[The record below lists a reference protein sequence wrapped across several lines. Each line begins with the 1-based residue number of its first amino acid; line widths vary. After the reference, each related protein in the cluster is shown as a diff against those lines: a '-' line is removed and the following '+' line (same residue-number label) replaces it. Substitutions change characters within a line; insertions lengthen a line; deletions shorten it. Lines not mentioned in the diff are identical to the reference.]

1 MNKNT
6 VYTAFQ
12 KNPLV
17 WIVTAFISGI
27 FISRLFVYPLI
38 PIVCSVIL
46 FVYLFSTHK
55 NLHFLVGLL
64 IIIFMLGWGWSS
76 YRQLC
81 TQRTLTEIEHY
92 NEQDVQFTGIVYNI
106 KNSQYGYRWLVENL
120 DLQSKSSFTKAEFQ
134 VFFYS
139 KEKYHANVGDT
150 ILVTGGFSKFL
161 PIRNPG
167 DFDFRTWAHR
177 QGIFGKLIQ
186 EKGSSVF
193 VTPSERATWLTTLEK
208 IRAGIRTQFQ
218 RTTEGKTPGML
229 SALILGDKSDV
240 DPELKSSFVETGVI
254 HVLAVSGLHVGYIL
268 MILLILTSMTSVPW
282 GSNRIII
289 IVGLAGFV
297 ILTGGK
303 PSVVRASIMA
313 ALYVL
318 APVANRPR
326 STWNIIAASALIML
340 MWNPMSVF
348 DLGFQ
353 LSYSAVIS
361 IVYFYQLFER
371 TLPKKLQPNNIKNNM
386 LRNVWSLF
394 LVSASA
400 QIGTL
405 PLTILYFH
413 RIPII
418 SLLANIIIVPLIGV
432 LVALGI
438 LILTIGWIP
447 YLGYLFGQSAWL
459 VTQLIDISATVFSSV
474 PFASVDMPMIS
485 VSLFWYYG
493 LGVGIIILLMNK
505 KKSKAVLLSCA
516 LVLCVIWAWAF
527 KDGGTD
533 VIFLDVGQ
541 GDAAIIMIEDGRN
554 MLNDAGQRNR
564 RGDYGEKV
572 VVPVARRLG
581 IDRFNWVVWSHPHS
595 DHIGGMITVLEEIP
609 VDTVWDTYA
618 EYGSWT
624 YNHLLEMVEEKEIE
638 YHQPHRGD
646 VIPLDNQSY
655 IQIFSP
661 DSAWCKDVHNVNN
674 MSIVMRIVVGNTS
687 FLFTGDME
695 HEGDALLLPLKDYIK
710 SDVLKVGHH
719 GSITSSTEEDIQ
731 CIQPK
736 IAVISVGHRNKFRHP
751 SNVVLNRLEGI
762 GATIYRTDKHGAVWL
777 RTDGK
782 QIEVVAWR

>member
-6 VYTAFQ
+6 VYIAFQ

-17 WIVTAFISGI
+17 WIVTVFIGGI
-27 FISRLFVYPLI
+27 FISRNFMYPLI
-38 PIVCSVIL
+38 PIIGSLIL
-46 FVYLFSTHK
+46 LLLLFITNK
-55 NLHFLVGLL
+55 NHHFLMGLL
-64 IIIFMLGWGWSS
+64 LTIFMLGWGWSS
-76 YRQLC
+76 YRQIL
-81 TQRTLTEIEHY
+81 THRTLSEIENYH
-92 NEQDVQFTGIVYNI
+92 EKDVLFKGIAHNI
-106 KNSQYGYRWLVENL
+106 KQSQYGYRWLVENL
-120 DLQSKSSFTKAEFQ
+120 DLRSKSSFTEADFQ

-150 ILVTGGFSKFL
+150 ILVTGVFSKFL

-177 QGIFGKLIQ
+177 QGIYGKLIQ
-186 EKGSSVF
+186 KKGSVVSI
-193 VTPSERATWLTTLEK
+193 TSSNQATWLSILEK
-208 IRAGIRTQFQ
+208 IRAGIRAQFQ
-218 RTTEGKTPGML
+218 RITEGKTPGML

-282 GSNRIII
+282 GWNRIII
-289 IVGLAGFV
+289 IIGLAGFV

-313 ALYVL
+313 ALYVI
-318 APVANRPR
+318 APVVNRSR

-340 MWNPMSVF
+340 IWNPMSIF

-371 TLPKKLQPNNIKNNM
+371 TLPKKLQPKNIQNNVLKNI
-386 LRNVWSLF
+386 WSLL

-418 SLLANIIIVPLIGV
+418 SLFANIIIVPLIGV

-447 YLGYLFGQSAWL
+447 YLGYLFGQSAWI

-474 PFASVDMPMIS
+474 PFASVDMPMMS

-493 LGVGIIILLMNK
+493 LGVGIFILLLNK
-505 KKSKAVLLSCA
+505 KKSKAALLTGV

-527 KDGGTD
+527 KDEGTD

-541 GDAAIIMIEDGRN
+541 GDAAIIMFEDGRN
-554 MLNDAGQRNR
+554 MLIDAGQRNR

-581 IDRFNWVVWSHPHS
+581 IDRFNWVVWSHPHN
-595 DHIGGMITVLEEIP
+595 DHIGGMITVLEEIT

-624 YNHLLEMVEEKEIE
+624 YNHLLEIVEEREIE

-646 VIPLDNQSY
+646 VIQLDNQSY

-661 DSAWCKDVHNVNN
+661 DSAWCRDVHNVNN
-674 MSIVMRIVVGNTS
+674 MSIVMRIVVRNTS

-695 HEGDALLLPLKDYIK
+695 HEGDVLLVPLKDYIK

-731 CIQPK
+731 IIQPK
-736 IAVISVGHRNKFRHP
+736 IAVISVGYRNKFNHP
-751 SNVVLNRLEGI
+751 SDVVLELLENAGT
-762 GATIYRTDKHGAVWL
+762 TIYRTDEHGAVWL
-777 RTDGK
+777 RTNGI
-782 QIEVVAWR
+782 QIKEVQWR